1 MTKKVAAYSEI
12 LYHLINFR
20 TDQFQQLKKML
31 GIDYDSFMILS
42 VMGAHYLKHS
52 DKLGSDWEA
61 VWKNLRT
68 SKIEEFYIA
77 RKLTIYAVA
86 NILDLPKET
95 VRRKIETLKKIRNS
109 LSKDLEVSGHFELAN
124 ANIQSSYDDIPD
136 ITISKTTFDL
146 DPNLKRKEIDKL
158 RREKKKFIF
167 ILPYNPFESC
177 PFFFNPQISL
187 YIFKRSGKFDFVKKL
202 HKFFFSNLK

>member
-1 MTKKVAAYSEI
+1 MTKKVTAYSEI

-42 VMGAHYLKHS
+42 VMGAHYLKHR
-52 DKLGSDWEA
+52 DKLGSDWED

-68 SKIEEFYIA
+68 STIEEFYIA

-95 VRRKIETLKKIRNS
+95 VRRKVEILKKKKLISHSTKMGLLPTNKTEEIMKPFAEIELKT
-109 LSKDLEVSGHFELAN
+109 LSKFL
-124 ANIQSSYDDIPD
+124 
-136 ITISKTTFDL
+136 K
-146 DPNLKRKEIDKL
+146 NLKKNDTL
-158 RREKKKFIF
+158 EKV
-167 ILPYNPFESC
+167 LN
-177 PFFFNPQISL
+177 
-187 YIFKRSGKFDFVKKL
+187 FKYL
-202 HKFFFSNLK
+202 

>member
-20 TDQFQQLKKML
+20 TEQFQQLKKVV

-42 VMGAHYLKHS
+42 VMGGHYLKHS

-68 SKIEEFYIA
+68 SEIEEFYIV

-95 VRRKIETLKKIRNS
+95 VRRKIEILKKKKLINHS
-109 LSKDLEVSGHFELAN
+109 SSIGLLPTNKSEELMKPFAEIELKTLSKFL
-124 ANIQSSYDDIPD
+124 
-136 ITISKTTFDL
+136 K
-146 DPNLKRKEIDKL
+146 NLKKNGTLDAVLNIKD
-158 RREKKKFIF
+158 
-167 ILPYNPFESC
+167 
-177 PFFFNPQISL
+177 
-187 YIFKRSGKFDFVKKL
+187 
-202 HKFFFSNLK
+202 

>member
-42 VMGAHYLKHS
+42 VMGSHYLKHR
-52 DKLGSDWEA
+52 DKLGSDWED

-68 SKIEEFYIA
+68 STIEEFYIA

-95 VRRKIETLKKIRNS
+95 VRRKVEILKKKKLISHSTKMGLLPTNKTEEIMKPFAEIELKT
-109 LSKDLEVSGHFELAN
+109 LSKFL
-124 ANIQSSYDDIPD
+124 
-136 ITISKTTFDL
+136 K
-146 DPNLKRKEIDKL
+146 NLKKNNTLDEVL
-158 RREKKKFIF
+158 
-167 ILPYNPFESC
+167 
-177 PFFFNPQISL
+177 
-187 YIFKRSGKFDFVKKL
+187 
-202 HKFFFSNLK
+202 NLKYL

>member
-68 SKIEEFYIA
+68 STIEEFYIA

-86 NILDLPKET
+86 NILNLPKET
-95 VRRKIETLKKIRNS
+95 VRRKIEILKKKKLISHSTKMGLLPTNKTEEIMKPFAEIELKT
-109 LSKDLEVSGHFELAN
+109 LSKFL
-124 ANIQSSYDDIPD
+124 
-136 ITISKTTFDL
+136 K
-146 DPNLKRKEIDKL
+146 NLKKNNTL
-158 RREKKKFIF
+158 EKVLNF
-167 ILPYNPFESC
+167 
-177 PFFFNPQISL
+177 
-187 YIFKRSGKFDFVKKL
+187 
-202 HKFFFSNLK
+202 